1 MGRPTRSETA
11 RKDAGQPWSGAAGL
25 VRAAL
30 IAAILAL
37 AIWASPAHAATGA
50 PELIAPVASS
60 VHNSPLSVE
69 YELPDPAR

>member
-30 IAAILAL
+30 IAAVLAL

-60 VHNSPLSVE
+60 VHNS
-69 YELPDPAR
+69 R